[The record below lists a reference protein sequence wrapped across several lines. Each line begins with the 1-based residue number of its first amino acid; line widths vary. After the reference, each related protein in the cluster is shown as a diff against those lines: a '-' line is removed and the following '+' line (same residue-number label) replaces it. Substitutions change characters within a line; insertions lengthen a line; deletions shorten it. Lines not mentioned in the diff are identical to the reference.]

1 MSGIA
6 ESLLGFGVLLGAG
19 AALAGGMYL
28 AGMWND
34 VMRPSRRGLGWAL
47 GQGFA
52 ASPEDLGLTFTERMH
67 EFPGCTMPAWW
78 VAGRAPE
85 SGKAVILL
93 HGHGR
98 SRWDSLRRIQ
108 PIAAG
113 AALVVVPDLRGH
125 GDAPGRSTLARRE
138 PEDVALLVAAV
149 EAEHPGLRIVIAGH
163 SLGAVVAI
171 HAAALR
177 ADAGAPIH
185 AVTAWGPYD
194 RVRTPFEARLRLR
207 GIPVWPFSDAILA
220 CWRLLDGQER
230 ATHASAAALR
240 TTRLQ
245 LHADEFDAVSPVA
258 DAEHIA
264 AACPGATLERS
275 SGIAHADLG
284 T

>member
-1 MSGIA
+1 MSGAA
-6 ESLLGFGVLLGAG
+6 ESVLGFAVLLGAG
-19 AALAGGMYL
+19 AALAGGVFL

-47 GQGFA
+47 GQGLA
-52 ASPEDLGLTFTERMH
+52 TSPEDLGLTFTERTH

-85 SGKAVILL
+85 SGVAVILL

-108 PIAAG
+108 PIAEG

-125 GDAPGRSTLARRE
+125 GDAPGRTTLARRE
-138 PEDVALLVAAV
+138 PEDVTMLVAAI

-177 ADAGAPIH
+177 AEAGSPIH

-207 GIPVWPFSDAILA
+207 GIPVWPFSHAILA
-220 CWRLLDGQER
+220 CWRMLDGRER

-258 DAEHIA
+258 DAEEIA

>member
-1 MSGIA
+1 MSGAA
-6 ESLLGFGVLLGAG
+6 ESVLGFAVLLGAG
-19 AALAGGMYL
+19 AALAGGVFL

-47 GQGFA
+47 GQGLA
-52 ASPEDLGLTFTERMH
+52 TSPEDLGLTFTERTH

-85 SGKAVILL
+85 SGVAVILL

-108 PIAAG
+108 PIAEG

-125 GDAPGRSTLARRE
+125 GDAPGRTTLARRE
-138 PEDVALLVAAV
+138 PEDVTMLVAAI

-177 ADAGAPIH
+177 AEAGAPIH

-207 GIPVWPFSDAILA
+207 GLPVWPFSDAILA
-220 CWRLLDGQER
+220 CWKLLDGPER
-230 ATHASAAALR
+230 TTRTSAAALGP
-240 TTRLQ
+240 TRLQ

-258 DAEHIA
+258 DAEEIA